1 MQICL
6 LLLLLIYQRTY
17 TRRLTVVGCQT
28 GDQLVVHLATSYVA
42 YLSDYAEIVYF
53 YLLRRPGS

>member
-6 LLLLLIYQRTY
+6 LLLLLIYQRTH

-53 YLLRRPGS
+53 YLL